1 MVSGLYSNYIEN
13 FQNTTVEEED
23 ITIEEEEIE
32 DNFQN
37 TNMNNINMNNMNNIN
52 NMNMSNIN
60 LNNMNMSNIT
70 MPNMNNIIGEEE
82 EINEEVID
90 EEEGFQNKSVEGFSV
105 GKKIEYN
112 KHKLFL
118 KSILFGILFYL
129 LSNPKVYKITKP
141 YLKNIDAV
149 IIHSLLFVGLHY
161 FLNLVF

>member
-37 TNMNNINMNNMNNIN
+37 TNMNNINMNNM
-52 NMNMSNIN
+52 
-60 LNNMNMSNIT
+60 SNIT

-82 EINEEVID
+82 EISEEVVD

>member
-37 TNMNNINMNNMNNIN
+37 TNMNNINMNNM
-52 NMNMSNIN
+52 
-60 LNNMNMSNIT
+60 SNIT

-82 EINEEVID
+82 EISEEVVD

-161 FLNLVF
+161 FLNLVHL

>member
-37 TNMNNINMNNMNNIN
+37 TNM
-52 NMNMSNIN
+52 SNIN

-70 MPNMNNIIGEEE
+70 MPNMNNIIGEED
-82 EINEEVID
+82 EIDEEVID
-90 EEEGFQNKSVEGFSV
+90 EEEGFRNKSVEGFSV

>member
-37 TNMNNINMNNMNNIN
+37 TNM
-52 NMNMSNIN
+52 SNIN
-60 LNNMNMSNIT
+60 LNNMSNIT

-82 EINEEVID
+82 EISEEVVD